1 MHQSAR
7 LLNHISLFH
16 LRINKIWTL
25 TSAQTLQCR
34 RRDWNL
40 GAWFN
45 DSVSKTGAPPQFL
58 KDLCLEF
65 SLRCRNRRG
74 SPSSS
79 FHVKCRVYDGSF
91 VCSGASVSRLRVS
104 CSSTSSFHSLLPC
117 LFCTVSYIFF
127 PPLFFAPIFCFHST
141 FPVGLYPPSSS
152 FGTPV
157 ELYSNLDL

>member
-45 DSVSKTGAPPQFL
+45 DSFKNRSTSSVFKGSL
-58 KDLCLEF
+58 SLEF

-117 LFCTVSYIFF
+117 LFCTFSYIFSH
-127 PPLFFAPIFCFHST
+127 LSSST

-152 FGTPV
+152 FVTAV

>member
-25 TSAQTLQCR
+25 TSAQTISGPDLMIV
-34 RRDWNL
+34 L
-40 GAWFN
+40 
-45 DSVSKTGAPPQFL
+45 KTGAPPQFL
-58 KDLCLEF
+58 KDLSVW
-65 SLRCRNRRG
+65 SLVCAAG
-74 SPSSS
+74 TAE
-79 FHVKCRVYDGSF
+79 VLRVYDGSF

-117 LFCTVSYIFF
+117 LFCTFSYIFSH
-127 PPLFFAPIFCFHST
+127 LSSST

-152 FGTPV
+152 FVTAV